1 MIIIGITLGVLAFL
15 LIIVVL
21 MGIKIVPQTKI
32 YIVERVGSFKKTLK
46 NGVNFII
53 PLLDK
58 VVLRVSIKE
67 KVMDFPAQE
76 VITKDNVTMK
86 IDTVVYL
93 QITDPKLY
101 TYGVERP
108 MFAVE
113 NLTATTLR
121 NLVGD
126 LELDQTLTSRDSVNE
141 KLRKIL
147 DDATDP

>member
-1 MIIIGITLGVLAFL
+1 MILGITLGVLAFL
-15 LIIVVL
+15 LLVVVL

-32 YIVERVGSFKKTLK
+32 YIVERVGSFKKTLT